1 MEMDQ
6 FAYYVEYGRLVHL
19 DRFLIYKVSHLVSDC
34 YPRFSV
40 WFMDIVFD
48 RPLYVV
54 GCF

>member
-1 MEMDQ
+1 M
-6 FAYYVEYGRLVHL
+6 HL